1 MRRVGQIE
9 WSIGLMTIEE
19 KLTGIFRMVFDNE
32 DITLRPDMTAND
44 VDGWDSLAH
53 VNLILAVEK
62 GFGIRF
68 SQKELLTFKNVGDLL
83 RSIETK
89 LG

>member
-1 MRRVGQIE
+1 
-9 WSIGLMTIEE
+9 MTIEE
-19 KLTGIFRMVFDNE
+19 KLTGIFRTVFDNE
-32 DITLRPDMTAND
+32 EIALRPEMTAND
-44 VDGWDSLAH
+44 VDGWDSLSH

-83 RSIETK
+83 RNIERK